1 MDGGT
6 AGHALAGQLAACAR
20 ARAPDQAALAPLLLQ
35 LHLAAAEGAAH
46 ARGPRLRACVR
57 ARAPSEARPR
67 TAGRPGRQRVRRP
80 ARPVWRQ
87 QGPCFDA
94 PASPWLSRGGP
105 RAGRATGVLG
115 KAAAWLRHA
124 YLRGHA
130 RRALQ
135 AQAAAAPGAAAGYVP
150 VASALRSALALRP
163 APGRRP
169 LLLVLARD
177 ALMLEGAAPGG
188 GAAGAGPG
196 PRAGAP
202 LGGCGQA
209 LQDAHARVHK
219 QQLGTLLAGLVA
231 QARAA
236 GDASL

>member
-1 MDGGT
+1 
-6 AGHALAGQLAACAR
+6 
-20 ARAPDQAALAPLLLQ
+20 
-35 LHLAAAEGAAH
+35 
-46 ARGPRLRACVR
+46 
-57 ARAPSEARPR
+57 
-67 TAGRPGRQRVRRP
+67 
-80 ARPVWRQ
+80 
-87 QGPCFDA
+87 
-94 PASPWLSRGGP
+94 
-105 RAGRATGVLG
+105 VLG

-135 AQAAAAPGAAAGYVP
+135 AQAAA
-150 VASALRSALALRP
+150 

>member
-1 MDGGT
+1 M
-6 AGHALAGQLAACAR
+6 
-20 ARAPDQAALAPLLLQ
+20 
-35 LHLAAAEGAAH
+35 
-46 ARGPRLRACVR
+46 
-57 ARAPSEARPR
+57 
-67 TAGRPGRQRVRRP
+67 
-80 ARPVWRQ
+80 
-87 QGPCFDA
+87 
-94 PASPWLSRGGP
+94 
-105 RAGRATGVLG
+105 LG
-115 KAAAWLRHA
+115 KTAAWLRHA
-124 YLRGHA
+124 YLHGHA

-188 GAAGAGPG
+188 GAAGAAGAGPG
-196 PRAGAP
+196 PAPGAGAP
-202 LGGCGQA
+202 PGGCGQA

-236 GDASL
+236 GDAPL

>member
-1 MDGGT
+1 
-6 AGHALAGQLAACAR
+6 
-20 ARAPDQAALAPLLLQ
+20 
-35 LHLAAAEGAAH
+35 
-46 ARGPRLRACVR
+46 
-57 ARAPSEARPR
+57 
-67 TAGRPGRQRVRRP
+67 
-80 ARPVWRQ
+80 
-87 QGPCFDA
+87 
-94 PASPWLSRGGP
+94 
-105 RAGRATGVLG
+105 VLG